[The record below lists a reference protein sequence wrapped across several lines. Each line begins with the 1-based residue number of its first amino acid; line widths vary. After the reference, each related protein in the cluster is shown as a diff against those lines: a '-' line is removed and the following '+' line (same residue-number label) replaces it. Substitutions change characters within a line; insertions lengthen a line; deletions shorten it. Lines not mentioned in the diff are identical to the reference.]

1 VAVRVSA
8 ESGFDPGYMLKGQAA
23 QAAAERTV
31 GGYYINAAQAGE
43 APGRW
48 FGKGAQALGFA
59 DGQVVEAAPFLA
71 VYQQV
76 HPVTGER
83 MGRAPGGYAKTKDIL
98 ARLLAGEPHATVERR
113 IELEREAAQQTRR
126 SPSYT
131 DVTASH
137 DKTISVVHA
146 AIRENE
152 RQARLA
158 GNEHAAV
165 LWAAREARWQEI
177 LQEGNRR
184 GLEYMQEMAGW
195 TRTGYHGKRV
205 DGVEPGRW
213 ERALPVVTTWLQGTN
228 RKGEPHDHS
237 HNLWARMA
245 LTESDGKWRALDTMR
260 IRGHLGAMSAVVA
273 AYTEPA
279 LAREFGVRWVR
290 RADGMGNEIAGVT
303 QEWKDAF
310 STRTRQ
316 VDAKER
322 QLAVQWELRFGRE
335 PTAREMLFIRHTAR
349 DYSRKSKDDAQIDW
363 DAEVEK
369 WDGTIGGRLAEVAE
383 ATLGHWQP
391 DAAAPGHDAQEEVIR
406 AALARVQREHSTWTR
421 SDLMKALG
429 WSMGPEVAQMDP
441 DARQWLLLAMTERAL
456 SPDFGVKCLEAPEW
470 PPAPQALRRELDGRS
485 VYTAPGT
492 ERYATH
498 GQLSM
503 EEALVERAQRHG
515 APCLGREALAGQ
527 LGADADVL
535 DAVLREPAQDAAQQ
549 TRAGLRLDQAS
560 MIYEA
565 LTSDRRVSV
574 GVGPAGSGK
583 THTVA
588 AGARAWQ
595 ASGGQVI
602 GITTSQAARNVLAQ
616 AGISNAWNSTQF
628 LHQMSEAGER
638 LAERTLI
645 VIDEGSTM
653 SMTHLADI
661 VRLAERDN
669 AKVLITGDHQQLAA
683 VESGGGMTLLAGH
696 LGHTQ
701 LACPVRFTAEWE
713 QRASLRLR
721 EGDNSALEAYD
732 EHGRIT
738 GGPRGL
744 VFEAARRAYV
754 VARLAGEDVL
764 LMAYAREDC
773 RELSR
778 IIRDDLIH
786 LGLVDGGRSAPLA
799 AGAWASAGD
808 LIVAR
813 ENDHRLVTDL
823 GHTLANGDR
832 FVVDAVTGEGL
843 LVRRI
848 LEDEQ
853 LAERPVLYPAAKLA
867 TTDLGYAVTGHT
879 GQGGT
884 VARGEAVFRGGE
896 PREWAYVALTRGRE
910 RNSARVITQARAADP
925 GAGTRADPEL
935 ARADLLRR
943 ERAGLPANAGQQ
955 ESDAR
960 EPTAVLADC
969 LDREAGEDSATEY
982 LRKSLV
988 RADHLGLLHA
998 RWADQV
1004 KTADCERYQRTVQ
1017 EALPEEWR
1025 GQLSPQATWLYRTM
1039 NAAELAGLDAAEVT
1053 QTAIRS
1059 RSLDGTR
1066 DVASVLDAR
1075 MRAMVEPLVPLPLSP
1090 WTERVPEITD
1100 PARQEYVRRLAE
1112 AMDERTERI
1121 GEHAVQAQ
1129 PEWALRALG
1138 PVPDEPGERLDWQ
1151 QRASAIGA
1159 YRELYGVEDQADPIG
1174 PEPAGSSPEQRAAWH
1189 AGFAALTRTDTVDV
1203 RTLPEASLWHMR
1215 DTYKAETEWAPPH
1228 VGRQLRGVRL
1238 AAEDARQLAIRS
1250 QAEAQAEAD
1259 PDTAERHSRMAA
1271 SAEALQPAYRRIEA
1285 SLAEAMDDRQAWERI
1300 TAGPRRLAVAADS
1313 ELRRRYPDRQIE
1325 SLRSAEPRAPDG
1337 DEITKPQ
1344 PEAGP
1349 AEPPEWVTQL
1359 AEQRRAFQDKLAERQ
1374 NVMVPDEDPDYGF
1387 LGQAWPWQERDP
1399 DAILQ
1404 PPRPELR
1411 PCAGIER
1418 LTGYEMPDMEAGS

>member
-441 DARQWLLLAMTERAL
+441 DARQGLLLAMTERAL

-813 ENDHRLVTDL
+813 EN
-823 GHTLANGDR
+823 DR

>member
-8 ESGFDPGYMLKGQAA
+8 ESGFDPGYMLKGQAE
-23 QAAAERTV
+23 QAAGERTA

-48 FGKGAQALGFA
+48 FGKGAEALGFA
-59 DGQVVEAAPFLA
+59 EGQVVEAAPFLA

-98 ARLLAGEPHATVERR
+98 AGLLAGEPHATVERR

-158 GNEHAAV
+158 GNEQAAV

-184 GLEYMQEMAGW
+184 GLEYMQETAGW

-205 DGVEPGRW
+205 DAIEPGRW

-273 AYTEPA
+273 AYVESA

-316 VDAKER
+316 VDAKEKH
-322 QLAVQWELRFGRE
+322 LALQWELRFGRE

-349 DYSRKSKDDAQIDW
+349 DYSRKSKEDVQIDW

-369 WDGTIGGRLAEVAE
+369 WDGTIGGRLAEVAD
-383 ATLGHWQP
+383 AALGHWQP
-391 DAAAPGHDAQEEVIR
+391 GAAAPGRQAQEQAIQ
-406 AALARVQREHSTWTR
+406 AALARVQREHSTWTKA
-421 SDLMKALG
+421 DLMKVLG
-429 WSMGPEVAQMDP
+429 WSMGPGFAHVDP
-441 DARQWLLLAMTERAL
+441 DARQDLLLAMTERAL

-470 PPAPQALRRELDGRS
+470 PPVPQALRRELDGRS
-485 VYTAPGT
+485 IYTAPGT

-503 EEALVERAQRHG
+503 EETLCQRAQRHG
-515 APCLGREALAGQ
+515 AACLAPEALAAR

-535 DAVLREPAQDAAQQ
+535 DAVLREYAQDAAQR

-583 THTVA
+583 TYT
-588 AGARAWQ
+588 AGAAARVWEAE
-595 ASGGQVI
+595 GGQVI
-602 GITTSQAARNVLAQ
+602 GVTTSQAARNVLVE
-616 AGISNAWNSTQF
+616 AGIGNAWNSTQF
-628 LHQMSEAGER
+628 LQQMSEPRER
-638 LAERTLI
+638 LQPGTLI
-645 VIDEGSTM
+645 VIDEGSTI
-653 SMTHLADI
+653 SMTHLAGI
-661 VRLAERDN
+661 VALAERDD

-701 LACPVRFTAEWE
+701 LARPVRFTAEWE
-713 QRASLRLR
+713 QQATLRLR
-721 EGDNSALEAYD
+721 EGDKAALEAYD

-738 GGPRGL
+738 GGSRDQ
-744 VFEAARRAYV
+744 VFEDARRAYV
-754 VARLAGEDVL
+754 AARLAGDDVL
-764 LMAYAREDC
+764 LMAYTREDC
-773 RELSR
+773 HELSR

-786 LGLVDGGRSAPLA
+786 LGLVDNGRSVPLA
-799 AGAWASAGD
+799 AKARASAGD

-813 ENDHRLVTDL
+813 ENDHRLVTDP
-823 GHTLANGDR
+823 GHPLANGDR
-832 FVVDAVTGEGL
+832 FVVDAVVSDGL
-843 LVRRI
+843 LVRRV

-853 LAERPVLYPAAKLA
+853 MAERPVLYPAAKLT
-867 TTDLGYAVTGHT
+867 TTDLGYAVTGHN

-884 VARGEAVFRGGE
+884 VTRGEAVFRGGE
-896 PREWAYVALTRGRE
+896 PREWTYVALTRGRE
-910 RNSARVITQARAADP
+910 RNTARVIAQARAADP
-925 GAGTRADPEL
+925 GAGTQADPEL

-943 ERAGLPANAGQQ
+943 ERAGLPAEPAKADL
-955 ESDAR
+955 DAR
-960 EPTAVLADC
+960 EPVAVLADC
-969 LDREAGEDSATEY
+969 LDREAGEDSATVY
-982 LRKSLV
+982 QRKSLV

-998 RWADQV
+998 RWTDQV
-1004 KTADCERYQRTVQ
+1004 KTADRDRYHRIVQ
-1017 EALPEEWR
+1017 DALPEEWR
-1025 GQLSPQATWLYRTM
+1025 GKLSPQATWLYRTM
-1039 NAAELAGLDAAEVT
+1039 KAAELAGLDAAEVT

-1059 RSLDGTR
+1059 RSLEGTR

-1090 WTERVPEITD
+1090 WTEQVPEIAD
-1100 PARQEYVRRLAE
+1100 PERQQYVRRLAE
-1112 AMDERTERI
+1112 AMDERKERI
-1121 GEHAVQAQ
+1121 GEHAVLAQ
-1129 PEWALRALG
+1129 PAWALRAFG

-1159 YRELYGVEDQADPIG
+1159 YRELYGVEDQADPLG

-1203 RTLPEASLWHMR
+1203 RALPEASLWHMR
-1215 DTYKAETEWAPPH
+1215 DSYKAETEWAPPH

-1250 QAEAQAEAD
+1250 QAEAHAAID
-1259 PDTAERHSRMAA
+1259 PETAARHTRMAA

-1285 SLAEAMDDRQAWERI
+1285 RLEEAMDDRRAWEQI

-1313 ELRRRYPDRQIE
+1313 ELRRRYPDQPIE
-1325 SLRSAEPRAPDG
+1325 PLRSAEPRSPEG
-1337 DEITKPQ
+1337 DEITRPPDAAKS
-1344 PEAGP
+1344 

-1359 AEQRRAFQDKLAERQ
+1359 AEQRRVFQEKLEERQ
-1374 NVMVPDEDPDYGF
+1374 NVMVPDEDPDCGF
-1387 LGQAWPWQERDP
+1387 VGQAWPWQERDP

-1404 PPRPELR
+1404 PPKPELW

-1418 LTGYEMPDMEAGS
+1418 LTGYEMPEMEAGS

>member
-441 DARQWLLLAMTERAL
+441 DARQGLLLAMTERAL

-549 TRAGLRLDQAS
+549 TRAGLRLVQAS